1 MIGQKTNVQK
11 QWDAIIQKQKNE
23 EISLNLNP
31 FDDVK
36 IDIEAYFLRM
46 KNLMAMT
53 KKSLLVFHVIW
64 A

>member
-23 EISLNLNP
+23 EISLNLKP

-46 KNLMAMT
+46 KNLKA
-53 KKSLLVFHVIW
+53 K
-64 A
+64 